1 MNSLMFMLNFMEK
14 NSPLNR
20 WWLEIKDLEL
30 CAINSK

>member
-1 MNSLMFMLNFMEK
+1 MFMLNFMEK
-14 NSPLNR
+14 NSPLNL